1 MNSHRVSYIL
11 LTRAKTRDRQS
22 ETFLTRVLLMVLG
35 ALLLGSTLASG
46 EVLKITVNDTIQPI
60 TDEYIGRAL
69 ADAQQHHAKALLIEL
84 STP

>member
-11 LTRAKTRDRQS
+11 LKRAKTRAPRRG
-22 ETFLTRVLLMVLG
+22 TFLTRVLLILLG

-60 TDEYIGRAL
+60 TE
-69 ADAQQHHAKALLIEL
+69 
-84 STP
+84 